1 VAVDEMP
8 GRGEPSVEPIRTA
21 GGAVRMMARLP
32 AADARA
38 YAAAVGSLSRRIE
51 GSLSAA
57 VMANRV
63 RGRASGPPTVE
74 LEPWGAA
81 RRRFSRA
88 AGAAAAGA
96 AVVALG
102 DVADCY
108 ASVSE
113 VVLERRLRS
122 IGAGASELRP
132 VLAILDRLHEHG
144 VRGLPVGPAASAV
157 LANAVLGHV
166 DDSLGRC
173 RAQAGAGPGVR
184 HLRWVDDIAVFAP
197 DDRSAMD
204 ALARF
209 EDALGELGL
218 AIARSKTG
226 LVAGGESTGSLR
238 LERLSGADAL
248 L

>member
-1 VAVDEMP
+1 
-8 GRGEPSVEPIRTA
+8 
-21 GGAVRMMARLP
+21 
-32 AADARA
+32 
-38 YAAAVGSLSRRIE
+38 
-51 GSLSAA
+51 
-57 VMANRV
+57 
-63 RGRASGPPTVE
+63 
-74 LEPWGAA
+74 
-81 RRRFSRA
+81 
-88 AGAAAAGA
+88 
-96 AVVALG
+96 VALG

-166 DDSLGRC
+166 DDSLARC
-173 RAQAGAGPGVR
+173 RAHAAAGPGVR

-197 DDRSAMD
+197 DHRSAMD

-238 LERLSGADAL
+238 LERLSGAGAL